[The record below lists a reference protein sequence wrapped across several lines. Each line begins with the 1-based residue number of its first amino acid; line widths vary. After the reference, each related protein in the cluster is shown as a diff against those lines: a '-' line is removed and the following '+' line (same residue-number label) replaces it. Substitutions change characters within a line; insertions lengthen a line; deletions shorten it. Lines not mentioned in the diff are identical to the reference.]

1 MEDAGLLRTKVT
13 LVHSLQGSSG
23 LDLLLLL
30 IIIELGLEFFLHQC
44 RNTWN
49 WNSLGLVL
57 QFSSCLSMV

>member
-1 MEDAGLLRTKVT
+1 MEDADLLRTQVR
-13 LVHSLQGSSG
+13 LVHPLQGSSG

-49 WNSLGLVL
+49 SLGLVL